1 MDYVL
6 HLLTIV
12 GIYVILAVS
21 LNLLAG
27 YTGLLSVAHAAIFGV
42 GAYTAALLSLHFHM
56 PLPVSL
62 IIAVAT
68 CALVG
73 IVVGLPSLRVH
84 EDFFVV
90 ATLGLQVLTVSV
102 FTNWAAIT
110 GGPAGLPGIPQ
121 PTVLGLTITSHMQFL
136 ILTGVFAAFTI
147 VVIERLVRSPL
158 GRVLK
163 AIREDE
169 VFAQSLGK
177 NVARH
182 KLQVFVI
189 GAALAGV
196 AGVLYAYY
204 LTFIDP
210 TSFTVQESIFMLAIV
225 IVGGSGSIA
234 GSVVGAALLVALPEA
249 LRFLGL
255 PSSIAA
261 NVRQILYGALLV
273 ICMMFRPQGILGEFA
288 FRRRQA

>member
-27 YTGLLSVAHAAIFGV
+27 YTGLLSVAHAALFGV

-56 PLPVSL
+56 PLLLNL
-62 IIAVAT
+62 ILAVTA
-68 CALVG
+68 CAVVG
-73 IVVGLPSLRVH
+73 VVVGLPSLRVH

-90 ATLGLQVLTVSV
+90 ATLGLQVLTVTI
-102 FTNWAAIT
+102 FNNWTAIT

-121 PTVLGLTITSHMQFL
+121 PTVFGLTITSHVQFL
-136 ILTGVFAAFTI
+136 VLTGVFAVLAIT
-147 VVIERLVRSPL
+147 VVKRLVGSPL

-163 AIREDE
+163 AVREDE

-177 NVARH
+177 NVARY
-182 KLQVFVI
+182 KLQMFVI
-189 GAALAGV
+189 GGALTAL
-196 AGVLYAYY
+196 AGVLYAHY

-234 GSVVGAALLVALPEA
+234 GSVVGAAVLVSLPEA

-255 PSSIAA
+255 PSAVAA

-288 FRRRQA
+288 FRKR